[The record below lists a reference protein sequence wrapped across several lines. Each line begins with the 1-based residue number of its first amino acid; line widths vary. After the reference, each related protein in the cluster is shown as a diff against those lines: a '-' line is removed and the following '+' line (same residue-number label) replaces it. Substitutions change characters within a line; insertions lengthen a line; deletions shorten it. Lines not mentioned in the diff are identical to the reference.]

1 MCLFVTLPL
10 IYFLLF
16 LGTLAVGY
24 NNQLIIP
31 KEILDTK
38 YGNMAVIPDL
48 DTLHSLPWAGNGK
61 YKVAEF
67 YCETAWLPSLQ
78 FQDACPRY
86 IAKRQ
91 CQRLDDLGYELFSGF
106 EMEFVLMNLQAKT
119 PLFEGRKFCLN
130 KAFRK
135 AEPFLL
141 ELDTKLLE
149 SGVEIGE
156 FYVECAPGMIECVM
170 RPQWGITSPDSAFG
184 FIQGLLEM
192 AEQQDLLA
200 TFIGK
205 SNMEESGTG
214 AHMTFSLWNK
224 DVNANAF
231 YDPTK
236 PDCLSDVA
244 RYFIGGLVK
253 HAGALTAICSPT
265 VNCYRRLFQPW
276 VPGKCF
282 WDIDHRYSTFRVK
295 NVDMKNTVIENRI
308 PSGKCNPYL
317 VYAAT
322 LAAGID
328 GVVNKIKCPPP
339 NDPSAPDLPSSLEA
353 ALDALKQ
360 DDVMVSALSQQFVD
374 WFVQL
379 KTETEIRPLQEMAP
393 KDDNEKLQMEIEMY
407 E

>member
-1 MCLFVTLPL
+1 
-10 IYFLLF
+10 
-16 LGTLAVGY
+16 
-24 NNQLIIP
+24 
-31 KEILDTK
+31 
-38 YGNMAVIPDL
+38 MAIVPDL
-48 DTLHSLPWAGNGK
+48 DSLHSLPWAGDGK
-61 YKVAEF
+61 YRIAEF

-91 CQRLDDLGYELFSGF
+91 WQRLHDLAYETFSGF
-106 EMEFVLMNLQAKT
+106 EMEFKMMNRQTKM
-119 PLFEGRKFCLN
+119 PIFEGRDYCKN
-130 KAFRK
+130 NTFRK
-135 AEPFLL
+135 VEPFLL

-156 FYVECAPGMIECVM
+156 FHLEYAPGMIECVM
-170 RPQWGITSPDSAFG
+170 KPQTGITSPDSVFG
-184 FIQGLLEM
+184 FTQGLLEM
-192 AEQQDLLA
+192 AEQHGMLP

-205 SNMEESGTG
+205 SDMKETGIGT
-214 AHMTFSLWNK
+214 HMTLSLWNR
-224 DVNANAF
+224 DVNVNVF

-236 PDCLSDVA
+236 SDCLSDIA

-253 HAGALTAICSPT
+253 HAGALSAVCAPT
-265 VNCYRRLFQPW
+265 VNCYRRFFQPW
-276 VPGKCF
+276 APGKCF
-282 WDIDHRYSTFRVK
+282 WDIDNRHSAFRVK

-339 NDPSAPDLPSSLEA
+339 NDPSAPDLPLSLAA
-353 ALDALKQ
+353 ALDALMH

-393 KDDNEKLQMEIEMY
+393 KEDDKRLQLETEMY
-407 E
+407 L